1 MIYTHILVATAFSE
15 RCQST
20 LEHAQNIA
28 KNHNAKLSI
37 VHFIEPLPATA
48 FSYAGA
54 IDVDKQRIN
63 AAKSKLKEVGESL
76 GILEE
81 DRYVSETLPKAGIVK
96 LAKKLNVD
104 LIIVGNHGHNPMMH
118 MLGSTADAVAH
129 HAHCDVLI
137 VK

>member
-20 LEHAQNIA
+20 LKHAQIIA
-28 KNHNAKLSI
+28 QNHNARLSL

-63 AAKSKLKEVGESL
+63 AAKAKLKEVGQSL
-76 GILEE
+76 GVNEE
-81 DRYVSETLPKAGIVK
+81 DRYISEALPKAGIVK
-96 LAKKLNVD
+96 LAKKLDVN
-104 LIIVGNHGHNPMMH
+104 LIIVGNHGHNAMMH
-118 MLGSTADAVAH
+118 MLGSTANAVAH